1 MKEKINIAISCVG
14 SGIGQSIINS
24 CNLSDL
30 PIKTFGLDSNSFAF
44 GVYDCDEY
52 IKTRSMDSEN
62 YISSIIEICLL
73 HKIDLLFPGTDDEV
87 HLFSKNI
94 NQFEDNNI
102 GVVVSDREI
111 LDLCRNKELANNELS
126 KIAPIFVKSYNVN
139 NIKEALL
146 KQEIDFPII
155 AKPLSGSA
163 SMGVYIITELK
174 ELSEI
179 TENYVIQEIAK
190 PHRNDI
196 NKKYFDELIAKKINP
211 QVSEISIQ
219 LVANQKS
226 EIIGKM
232 VSVNKLKNGV
242 PIEIIPFNGDE
253 TIWHEIDKL
262 IPTFKKLGLHGPI
275 NIQGRITD
283 NGLKIFEINP
293 RFTGITGLRANMG
306 FNEVEACIK
315 EWLKLSDKKVTL
327 SINHNLFGV
336 RQIAD
341 KAINI
346 SRNSTAKTI
355 IKAVTQSDTM
365 PINNLLITGAT
376 GYLGLNLIDKIIEDK
391 LNFNVWAFVRDKN
404 KAKSILPKQIILYDE
419 NDLMDGTLAMGN
431 VDFLIHSGFARPHR
445 STKEIADSLLFTSKL
460 FRKAVANHVANIINI
475 SSQSVYG
482 QDSPPP
488 WKESSIIAPTT
499 VYATAKYTTELSL
512 TELASQNKHINFT
525 SIRLC
530 SVCGAAKGM
539 VNVDIISRFVE
550 TVKKESNITIA
561 GGEQLMERLNIYD
574 TVTGIIALLNTPS
587 HIWKKEYNLGS
598 NAQIQLQELAEKVIK
613 IGKNS
618 YNKSNSKIINIKNN
632 TSINYGLNSD
642 LFMKDTGWKPT
653 YSIEDSIHSLF
664 KFKY

>member
-30 PIKTFGLDSNSFAF
+30 PIKTFGLDFNPLSY
-44 GVYDCDEY
+44 GVHDCDEY
-52 IKTRSMDSEN
+52 VKTQSIDSEN

-94 NQFEDNNI
+94 SQFDANNI
-102 GVVVSDREI
+102 GVVVSGREI

-126 KIAPIFVKSYNVN
+126 KIAPIFVKSYNIKNV
-139 NIKEALL
+139 KEALL

-163 SMGVYIITELK
+163 SMGVYIITKIE
-174 ELSEI
+174 ELSKI

-190 PHRNDI
+190 PHKNDI

-232 VSVNKLKNGV
+232 VSANKLKNGV
-242 PIEIIPFNGDE
+242 PVEIIPFKGDE
-253 TIWHEIDKL
+253 IIWSGIDKL
-262 IPTFKKLGLHGPI
+262 IPAFKKLGLRGPI

-283 NGLKIFEINP
+283 KGLKIFEINP
-293 RFTGITGLRANMG
+293 RFTGITGLRAKMG
-306 FNEVEACIK
+306 FNEVEACIS

-327 SINHNLFGV
+327 SINYNLFGV

-346 SRNSTAKTI
+346 SRNSTAKKVLKSI
-355 IKAVTQSDTM
+355 VKSDPL
-365 PINNLLITGAT
+365 PINNLLLTGAT
-376 GYLGLNLIDKIIEDK
+376 GYLGLNLIDKIIEDQ
-391 LNFNVWAFVRDKN
+391 LNFNVWALVRDKK
-404 KAKSILPKQIILYDE
+404 KAKGILPKHVILFDE

-431 VDFLIHSGFARPHR
+431 VDFLIHSGFARPYR
-445 STKEIADSLLFTSKL
+445 STKEIAGSLLFTSKL

-512 TELASQNKHINFT
+512 AEQASQNKHINFT

-550 TVKKESNITIA
+550 TVKKDKDITII

-574 TVTGIIALLNTPS
+574 TITGIIALLNTPS
-587 HIWKKEYNLGS
+587 YVWKKEYNLGS
-598 NAQIQLQELAEKVIK
+598 NVQIQLQELAEKVIE

-618 YNKSNSKIINIKNN
+618 YNKNNSKIINIKKD
-632 TSINYGLNSD
+632 TFINYGLNSD
-642 LFMKDTGWKPT
+642 LFMNDTGWKST

>member
-30 PIKTFGLDSNSFAF
+30 PIKTFGLDFNPLSY
-44 GVYDCDEY
+44 GVHDCDEY
-52 IKTRSMDSEN
+52 VKTQSIDSEN

-73 HKIDLLFPGTDDEV
+73 HEIDLLFPGTDDEV

-94 NQFEDNNI
+94 SQFDANNI
-102 GVVVSDREI
+102 GVVVSGREI

-126 KIAPIFVKSYNVN
+126 KIAPIFVKSYNIN
-139 NIKEALL
+139 NVKEALL

-163 SMGVYIITELK
+163 SMGVYIITKIE
-174 ELSEI
+174 ELSKI

-232 VSVNKLKNGV
+232 VSANKLKNGV
-242 PIEIIPFNGDE
+242 PVEIIPFKGDE
-253 TIWHEIDKL
+253 IIWSGIDKL
-262 IPTFKKLGLHGPI
+262 IPIFKKLGLRGPI

-283 NGLKIFEINP
+283 KGLKIFEINP
-293 RFTGITGLRANMG
+293 RFTGITGLRAKMG
-306 FNEVEACIK
+306 FNEVEACIN

-327 SINHNLFGV
+327 SINYNLFGV

-346 SRNSTAKTI
+346 SRNSTAKKVLKSI
-355 IKAVTQSDTM
+355 VKSDPL
-365 PINNLLITGAT
+365 PINNLLLTGAT
-376 GYLGLNLIDKIIEDK
+376 GYLGLNLIDKIIEDQ
-391 LNFNVWAFVRDKN
+391 LNFNVWALVRDKK
-404 KAKSILPKQIILYDE
+404 KAKDLLPKRVILYDE

-431 VDFLIHSGFARPHR
+431 VDFLIHSGFARPYR
-445 STKEIADSLLFTSKL
+445 STKEIAGSLLFTSKL

-482 QDSPPP
+482 QDSTPP
-488 WKESSIIAPTT
+488 WKESSTIAPTT

-512 TELASQNKHINFT
+512 AEQASQNKHINFT

-550 TVKKESNITIA
+550 AVKKDKDITII

-574 TVTGIIALLNTPS
+574 TITGIIALLNTPS
-587 HIWKKEYNLGS
+587 YVWKKEYNLGS
-598 NAQIQLQELAEKVIK
+598 NVQIQLQELAEKVIE

-618 YNKSNSKIINIKNN
+618 YNKNNSKIINIKKD
-632 TSINYGLNSD
+632 TFINYGLNSD
-642 LFMKDTGWKPT
+642 LFMKDTGWKST

>member
-30 PIKTFGLDSNSFAF
+30 PIKTFGLDFNPFSYGAYN
-44 GVYDCDEY
+44 CDEY
-52 IKTRSMDSEN
+52 IKTQSIDSEN

-94 NQFEDNNI
+94 SLFEDNNI
-102 GVVVSDREI
+102 GVIVSDREI

-126 KIAPIFVKSYNVN
+126 KIADIFVKSYNIN
-139 NIKEALL
+139 NVKEALL

-163 SMGVYIITELK
+163 SMGVYIITKFE
-174 ELSEI
+174 ELSKI

-219 LVANQKS
+219 LVANKES

-232 VSVNKLKNGV
+232 VSINKLKNGV
-242 PIEIIPFNGDE
+242 PVEIIPFKGDAS
-253 TIWHEIDKL
+253 IWSEIDKL
-262 IPTFKKLGLHGPI
+262 IPAFKKLGLRGPI

-283 NGLKIFEINP
+283 KGLKIFEINP
-293 RFTGITGLRANMG
+293 RFTGITGLRAKMG
-306 FNEVEACIK
+306 FNEVEGCIK
-315 EWLKLSDKKVTL
+315 EWLKLSDKKIRL
-327 SINHNLFGV
+327 SINHNLFGI
-336 RQIAD
+336 RQIED

-346 SRNSTAKTI
+346 SRNSTAKKI
-355 IKAVTQSDTM
+355 LKSIVKSDPL
-365 PINNLLITGAT
+365 PINNLLLTGAT

-391 LNFNVWAFVRDKN
+391 LNFNVWALVRDKK
-404 KAKSILPKQIILYDE
+404 KAKTLLPKQVILYDE

-512 TELASQNKHINFT
+512 AELALHNKHINST

-550 TVKKESNITIA
+550 TVKKDNDITII

-574 TVTGIIALLNTPS
+574 TITGIIALLNTPS
-587 HIWKKEYNLGS
+587 RVWKKEYNLGS
-598 NAQIQLQELAEKVIK
+598 NVQIQLQELAEKVIE
-613 IGKNS
+613 IGKNT
-618 YNKSNSKIINIKNN
+618 YNKNNSKIINVKKD
-632 TSINYGLNSD
+632 TFINYGLNSD
-642 LFMKDTGWKPT
+642 LFMKDTGWNPT